1 MFAAVRGL
9 DLPVKERGLC
19 LPASGGLPPPPVMGL
34 MDRVGLKDLILDLG
48 VV

>member
-1 MFAAVRGL
+1 MVPAFIGL
-9 DLPVKERGLC
+9 DLPVYERGLC
-19 LPASGGLPPPPVMGL
+19 LPASGGLPPPPMGL